1 MIHESLLS
9 LIGHTPHVRIN
20 RIDTKNAVIY
30 AKCERFNPLGSSKD
44 RAALYMIEMAEERGE
59 LVKGSVIIEPTSG
72 NTGIALSYIAAIKGY
87 ECIIVMP
94 DTMSAERVRMI
105 KALGSRIV
113 LSDGKLGMK
122 GAIARAEELASTIDR
137 AFIPMQFDNS
147 DNALAHY
154 RTTAV
159 EIEADFGSSLD
170 KIIFPVGSG
179 GSITGTA
186 RYFREKGYK
195 TKFVAVEPASSPVLS
210 GGKSGRHAI
219 QGIGAGF
226 IPSIYDPTL
235 TDEIVC
241 VSDEEA
247 FEMTRQLARKEG
259 IFAGISSG
267 AALAGALK
275 SAEEGEKILV
285 FLPDS
290 GERYLSMP
298 FWEED
303 GIRD

>member
-122 GAIARAEELASTIDR
+122 GAIARAEELASAIDR
-137 AFIPMQFDNS
+137 A
-147 DNALAHY
+147 
-154 RTTAV
+154 
-159 EIEADFGSSLD
+159 

-247 FEMTRQLARKEG
+247 FEMTRQLAQKEG

>member
-44 RAALYMIEMAEERGE
+44 RAALYMI
-59 LVKGSVIIEPTSG
+59 SG

-122 GAIARAEELASTIDR
+122 GAIAKAEAKAEELASTTEG
-137 AFIPMQFDNS
+137 AFMPMQFENS

-159 EIEADFGSSLD
+159 EIDADFGSSLD

-226 IPSIYDPTL
+226 IPSIYDASL

-241 VSDEEA
+241 VRDEEA
-247 FEMTRQLARKEG
+247 FEMTVQLAQKEG

-267 AALAGALK
+267 AALAGAIRGAK
-275 SAEEGEKILV
+275 EGEKILV

-298 FWEED
+298 FWEEH

>member
-44 RAALYMIEMAEERGE
+44 RAALYMIEMAEERGV
-59 LVKGSVIIEPTSG
+59 LKKGSVIIEPTSG

-122 GAIARAEELASTIDR
+122 GAIAKAEELASTTEG
-137 AFIPMQFDNS
+137 AFMPMQFENS

-179 GSITGTA
+179 
-186 RYFREKGYK
+186 
-195 TKFVAVEPASSPVLS
+195 
-210 GGKSGRHAI
+210 
-219 QGIGAGF
+219 
-226 IPSIYDPTL
+226 
-235 TDEIVC
+235 
-241 VSDEEA
+241 
-247 FEMTRQLARKEG
+247 QLAQKEG

-267 AALAGALK
+267 AALAGAVK
-275 SAEEGEKILV
+275 GAKEGEKILV

-298 FWEED
+298 FWEEH